1 MLEIIRHKRQAR
13 ALIWL
18 LAADAKHRNGGKG
31 KVPASVEVGK
41 GSAQEYWVYLTPAL
55 TRLLPGEDPAVTLY
69 VKSVELL
76 AVTLAAINKEF
87 AISEK
92 GAAK

>member
-41 GSAQEYWVYLTPAL
+41 GSAQEYWVYL
-55 TRLLPGEDPAVTLY
+55 LPGEDPAVTLY

-92 GAAK
+92 GAA